1 MDEASSLALES
12 IYLVS
17 EEKTGTRHIKM
28 AQIDAKTKRL
38 KRVEN
43 NDIEIYASKSKES
56 ASKRSPQ

>member
-1 MDEASSLALES
+1 MEEASSLALES

-28 AQIDAKTKRL
+28 AQIDNKEKRM

-43 NDIEIYASKSKES
+43 NDIDSYASKSKES
-56 ASKRSPQ
+56 ASKRTPQ